1 MPTSKYVGSI
11 SKYSSK
17 YFAEATLIHDVDK
30 AYSKGSRM
38 ATEMG
43 GFVERLWGS
52 LTKVYI
58 SLDMRRVSVS
68 LGLCLAPLGLSYNGK
83 YTGSLTNVRMCPPL
97 HHKALAS

>member
-1 MPTSKYVGSI
+1 MLRHALLRCTLEKRLSFTTWTVPTSKYVGSI

-58 SLDMRRVSVS
+58 SIYA
-68 LGLCLAPLGLSYNGK
+68 G
-83 YTGSLTNVRMCPPL
+83 
-97 HHKALAS
+97 